1 MKQHQLY
8 MCMWSMMNVYQIRS
22 LDHATLVL
30 NQIEWNFEENE
41 LDKTGFRCGI
51 ESIELQNQFSRS
63 WKSIEIGQMCIN
75 TSTASLRIYRT
86 WISA

>member
-1 MKQHQLY
+1 
-8 MCMWSMMNVYQIRS
+8 MMNVYQIRS

-41 LDKTGFRCGI
+41 LDKTGFPCGI

-63 WKSIEIGQMCIN
+63 
-75 TSTASLRIYRT
+75 
-86 WISA
+86 